1 MLPLKI
7 IQKHYNE
14 VTPQLLLTMTV
25 CHLSFNQAY
34 LMTKQNPELS
44 TKCPIF
50 TSGAPKHS
58 VDTMGRSVTIH
69 LGAVSNLDAGAHIK
83 TTAGQLICQ
92 TADSGQK
99 KTVKIPFSQIFSSL
113 SIESSLE
120 ANIWRFF
127 EFSLQCLISSGV
139 CECS

>member
-1 MLPLKI
+1 MPNIYFL
-7 IQKHYNE
+7 E
-14 VTPQLLLTMTV
+14 
-25 CHLSFNQAY
+25 
-34 LMTKQNPELS
+34 
-44 TKCPIF
+44 
-50 TSGAPKHS
+50 APKHS

-69 LGAVSNLDAGAHIK
+69 WRAVSNLDAGAHIK
-83 TTAGQLICQ
+83 TAAGQLICQ

-113 SIESSLE
+113 SIERQIFGDFL
-120 ANIWRFF
+120 